1 MASKKRKQQC
11 KLYSYGGGREIHKN
25 GKPFIGITR
34 EGDTRPVV
42 ADRVAHRIVALLNKS
57 CK

>member
-1 MASKKRKQQC
+1 MAKKC
-11 KLYSYGGGREIHKN
+11 PNYTYEGGRTIYKD

-42 ADRVAHRIVALLNKS
+42 ADRIARSIAAWLKRT
-57 CK
+57 CKK